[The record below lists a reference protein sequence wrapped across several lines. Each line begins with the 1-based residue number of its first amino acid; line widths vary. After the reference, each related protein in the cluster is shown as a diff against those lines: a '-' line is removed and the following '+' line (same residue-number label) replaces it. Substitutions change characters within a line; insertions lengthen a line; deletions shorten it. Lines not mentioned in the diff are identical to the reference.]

1 MGIRL
6 LTEADGS
13 AYREVRLRGLRE
25 EPDAFSTSY
34 VDEAARPLDITI
46 DRLRS
51 QQRDLNR
58 FTLGAFD
65 GSGALLGIITFSR
78 YSREKER
85 HKATISGFYV
95 VSEARRGGLGRRLL
109 NETLARARQIP
120 GLIQVD
126 LVVVTRQFA
135 ARNLYTSFGFIPFG
149 LERRALKLD
158 GDFLD
163 EEYLVLF
170 LDPPPER

>member
-1 MGIRL
+1 
-6 LTEADGS
+6 
-13 AYREVRLRGLRE
+13 LRE
-25 EPDAFSTSY
+25 DPDAFGTSY
-34 VDEAARPLDITI
+34 AEEAARPLDVSI

-51 QQRDLNR
+51 QQLDPNR
-58 FTLGAFD
+58 FTLGAVD
-65 GSGALLGIITFSR
+65 RSGALLGVVSFSR

-95 VSEARRGGLGRRLL
+95 ISEARRAGLGRRLL
-109 NETLARARQIP
+109 SETLARARQLP

-126 LVVVTRQFA
+126 LVVVTRMVA
-135 ARNLYTSFGFIPFG
+135 ARHLYAAIGFIPFG
-149 LERRALKLD
+149 LERRALKID